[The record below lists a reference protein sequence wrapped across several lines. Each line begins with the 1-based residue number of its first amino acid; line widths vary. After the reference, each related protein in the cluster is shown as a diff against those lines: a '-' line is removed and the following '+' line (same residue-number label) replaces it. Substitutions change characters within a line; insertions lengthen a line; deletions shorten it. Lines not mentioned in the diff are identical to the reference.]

1 MYIHVLMS
9 VCLSAVLDVAAF
21 ERLMGPAMD
30 ICISTCWCLSVCLS
44 AVLNVAAFGR
54 LMGPAMDICISTC
67 WCLSVCLSAVLDVA
81 AFERLMGPAMDIM
94 YIHVLVS
101 VCLSVCSIGRG
112 GV

>member
-1 MYIHVLMS
+1 MS
-9 VCLSAVLDVAAF
+9 VCPCVYPRAGVCLSAVLDVAAF
-21 ERLMGPAMD
+21 E
-30 ICISTCWCLSVCLS
+30 
-44 AVLNVAAFGR
+44 R